1 MMLGHMMGVGRA
13 PSALPK
19 DQLTVLYALMTL
31 LDPANGDE
39 IERIAASLPRD
50 DVAQAILGLKELI
63 DTLVAMTPLQA
74 AVAAAIEELQ
84 QREAALAAR
93 EAKLV
98 KRETAISR
106 ALTGLEG
113 TL

>member
-1 MMLGHMMGVGRA
+1 MMLGHMMGAGRA

>member
-1 MMLGHMMGVGRA
+1 MMLGHMMGAGRA

-39 IERIAASLPRD
+39 IERLAALLPRD
-50 DVAQAILGLKELI
+50 DVAQALLGLKELI
-63 DTLVAMTPLQA
+63 DTLVALTPLEA
-74 AVAAAIEELQ
+74 VVAAAIEELQ